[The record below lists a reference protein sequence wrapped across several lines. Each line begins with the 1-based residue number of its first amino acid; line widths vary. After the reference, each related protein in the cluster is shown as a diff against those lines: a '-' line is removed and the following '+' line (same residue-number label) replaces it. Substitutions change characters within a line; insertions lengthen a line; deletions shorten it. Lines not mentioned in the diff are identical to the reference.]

1 MRAFRAVGD
10 RVSRQ
15 AARYSRPYSVVMID
29 SDSLKSVNDRFGHEA
44 GNRLLKML
52 VQCIQAH
59 VRETDIVARYGG
71 DEFVVLLPETAA
83 AGAEKM
89 AIRVRERVEAAVLR
103 TRDEHISSTV
113 SIGIA
118 SYPEHASG
126 LEALIEQADKALY
139 TSKTLGKNRV
149 TVAPTAASVAAAA
162 QYLR

>member
-1 MRAFRAVGD
+1 
-10 RVSRQ
+10 
-15 AARYSRPYSVVMID
+15 MID
-29 SDSLKSVNDRFGHEA
+29 SDSLKSVNDRFGHQT
-44 GNRLLKML
+44 GNQLLKML
-52 VQCIQAH
+52 VRCIQAH

-89 AIRVRERVEAAVLR
+89 AIRLRERVETAVLA
-103 TRDEHISSTV
+103 TPDKHISSTV

-118 SYPEHASG
+118 SYPEHAGS
-126 LEALIEQADKALY
+126 LEAIIEHADKALY

-149 TVAPTAASVAAAA
+149 TVAPSAAYIAAAA